1 MFHFGNGWDALL
13 APEYDKPY
21 YQALRAF
28 LIGEYRSGRYRIFPP
43 MDDLFAAFKLTDY
56 KDVKVVILGQDPYHG
71 AGQAHGLCFSVRDGV
86 EIPPSL
92 LNIYKELKD
101 ELGIPVPSTG
111 DLTPWAKRGVLL
123 LNSVLT
129 VREGQ
134 AGSHRGKGW
143 ETFTDRAIS
152 LVNEKDEPVC
162 FLLWGNYAKSKKPLI
177 TNPRHLVLESAHPS
191 PLSCRGFFGCG
202 HFSACN
208 RFLGDRAIDWR
219 L

>member
-43 MDDLFAAFKLTDY
+43 MDDLFAAFRLTDY

-71 AGQAHGLCFSVRDGV
+71 AGQAHGLCFSVREGV

-101 ELGIPVPSTG
+101 ELGIPVPLTG

-152 LVNEKDEPVC
+152 LVNEKNEPVC

>member
-13 APEYDKPY
+13 TPEYDKPY

-43 MDDLFAAFKLTDY
+43 MDDLFAAFRLTDY

-71 AGQAHGLCFSVRDGV
+71 AGQAHGLCFSVREGV

>member
-43 MDDLFAAFKLTDY
+43 MDDLFAAFRLTDY

-71 AGQAHGLCFSVRDGV
+71 AGQAHGLCFSVREGV

-177 TNPRHLVLESAHPS
+177 KNPRHLVLESAHPS

>member
-43 MDDLFAAFKLTDY
+43 MDDLFAAFRLTDY

>member
-28 LIGEYRSGRYRIFPP
+28 LIGEYRGGRYRIFPP
-43 MDDLFAAFKLTDY
+43 MDDLFAAFRLTDY

-71 AGQAHGLCFSVRDGV
+71 AGQAHGLCFSVREGV